1 MGPVGPATSPPP
13 TSDVYIYIYNVIYIY
28 IYIYIYIKW
37 VQGGSSETPQ
47 SSYPTLVGLVGNIS
61 IGTDKYISIAIVMK
75 Q

>member
-13 TSDVYIYIYNVIYIY
+13 TSDVYIYIYITLY

-47 SSYPTLVGLVGNIS
+47 YSYPTLVGLVGNIS